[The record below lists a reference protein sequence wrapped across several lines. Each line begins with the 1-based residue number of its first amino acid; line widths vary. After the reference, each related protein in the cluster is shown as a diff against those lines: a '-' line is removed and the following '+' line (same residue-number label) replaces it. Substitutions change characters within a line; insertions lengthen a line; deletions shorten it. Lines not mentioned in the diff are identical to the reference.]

1 MAKISPG
8 FAIING
14 TQRGRKFSC
23 ASRIRRMK
31 AEGNT
36 ETAAS
41 VLAEKPRVTNAI
53 HFFFGKKKNI
63 GLLRDVGSYYLNSWI
78 R

>member
-1 MAKISPG
+1 MAKFHPG

-14 TQRGRKFSC
+14 SNGARKFSC

-41 VLAEKPRVTNAI
+41 VLAEKPRGNQR
-53 HFFFGKKKNI
+53 HPFFFEKTI
-63 GLLRDVGSYYLNSWI
+63 GLLRDVGS
-78 R
+78 